1 MLHRYSVWAPDAER
15 VDLHVGVDGARV
27 EAMAPDGNG
36 WWAVD
41 AEPGDGRYA
50 FSLDDGDP
58 RPDPRGRRLPDG
70 VHAASALVD
79 PAGFAWTDGDWKGR
93 GLRGSVIYELH
104 IGTFSAARTFDGAI
118 EHLDHLVE
126 LGVDV
131 VELMPVA
138 SFPGRNG
145 WGYDG
150 VSLFSVHE
158 PYGGPDGL
166 NRFVDAAHARGLAVW
181 LDVVYNHLG
190 PVGNYL
196 PQFGPYFTDR
206 HQTPWGVAVNLD
218 GPGSDEVRAYFTD
231 NVRQWFLDYHLDG
244 LRLDAV
250 HALHDESAIHLLEE
264 LAALAEDVGEATG
277 IPRVLVAESDR
288 NDPRTVVPRGVGGA
302 GGQGLDG
309 QWADDIHHML
319 HVLLTGETQGYYGD
333 FADPQALPKTLTHS
347 PFFHDGTFSTFRERR
362 HGRPVEPHVTPGWR
376 FVASLQTHDQI
387 GNRATGER
395 VGQLAGRGRAAIGAA
410 LLLTSPYTPM
420 LFMGEEF
427 DASTPWQYFTDHS
440 EEWLAESIREGR
452 QAEFAEH
459 GWSGNVPDPQD
470 PGTVETS
477 TLNWADLDDPG
488 RRELFGWY
496 RTLLR
501 LRKLIGPIRDAEL
514 GEGAVAREGDL
525 LLVRRGLLEVLANLG
540 AVPGRLT
547 VPDGSELLVGY
558 GQVGLTGSTVELGPH
573 SVGLLRAPLPE
584 ITGELPRVVI
594 TD

>member
-15 VDLHVGVDGARV
+15 VDLHVGATGDRV
-27 EAMAPDGNG
+27 EPMAPDGNG

-79 PAGFAWTDGDWKGR
+79 PARFTWTDGDWSGR
-93 GLRGSVIYELH
+93 RLQGSAIYELH

-333 FADPQALPKTLTHS
+333 FADPQALPKTLAHS
-347 PFFHDGTFSTFRERR
+347 PFFHDGTWSTFRERR
-362 HGRPVEPHVTPGWR
+362 HGRPVEPSITPGWR

-395 VGQLAGRGRAAIGAA
+395 LAHLAGRGRAAIGAA

-477 TLNWADLDDPG
+477 TLNWSDLDDPG
-488 RRELFGWY
+488 RRELFDWY

-501 LRKLIGPIRDAEL
+501 LRRELGLVRDAVL

-525 LLVRRGLLEVLANLG
+525 LLVRRGLLEVVANLG
-540 AVPGRLT
+540 DVPGTLP
-547 VPDGSELLVGY
+547 VPDGSELVVGY
-558 GQVGLTGSTVELGPH
+558 GEVSLTGKQVDLGPF

-584 ITGELPRVVI
+584 ITGELPRIVI
-594 TD
+594 MD